1 MATPLVQVE
10 RGMVV
15 RPVRLDISAMM
26 AAVNLVNPQAIKKAQ
41 PAQRGARPLLV
52 RVSYKRVW
60 LFKGFFSSVAH

>member
-1 MATPLVQVE
+1 MSAPLVQG
-10 RGMVV
+10 GMVV

-26 AAVNLVNPQAIKKAQ
+26 AAVNLVNPKAIIKAQ